1 MSFNET
7 YVSII
12 NARAP
17 ETLFPEVTSS
27 TGLKKAVRK
36 LAAIVHPDVNPQS
49 AADADIAFKRLTT
62 WAERAARKLEDGT
75 WGDGKPTAEFRF
87 RTQVGDYGVFGLS
100 RREALF
106 DSLDVEVDGAP
117 VLLHVARL
125 TRYELLASKAVKAL
139 RQLDGGGFPTVVEVL
154 KLGGRSAYITG
165 AIPEGFVPLSSVME
179 GHPRGV
185 PSVEMLRYTQ
195 SMLRLVARLMS
206 VGLVHG
212 AINPSTWWVH
222 PVTTDSYLTD
232 WHYSVR
238 RGEVV
243 EFQNGTYAGLCP
255 WEVRE
260 MKATDAGTDLSAVML
275 VLQEALGAMDVP
287 KDLAAM
293 LSEHSREGRARPAD
307 PGACQRRIHAM
318 L

>member
-1 MSFNET
+1 MNFNET

-17 ETLFPEVTSS
+17 ESIFPEVS
-27 TGLKKAVRK
+27 TLVGLKKAVRK

-49 AADADIAFKRLTT
+49 AVDADIAFKRLTT
-62 WAERAARKLEDGT
+62 WSERAERKIKNGT
-75 WGDGKPTAEFRF
+75 WGDGKPTAEFMF

-106 DSLDVEVDGAP
+106 DSLDASVNDTP

-125 TRYELLASKAVKAL
+125 TRYELLAAKAAKAL
-139 RQLDGGGFPTVVEVL
+139 RQLGGGGFPTVVEVL
-154 KLGGRSAYITG
+154 KLGGRSAYITSSM
-165 AIPEGFVPLSSVME
+165 PDGFVPLSSVME
-179 GHPRGV
+179 AHPRGV
-185 PSVEMLRYTQ
+185 SVAEMLRYTQ
-195 SMLRLVARLMS
+195 SMLRLVARLVS
-206 VGLVHG
+206 LDLVHG

-243 EFQNGTYAGLCP
+243 EYQNGTYAGLSP
-255 WEVRE
+255 WEVRD
-260 MKATDAGTDLSAVML
+260 MKATDAGTDLASVML
-275 VLQEALGAMDVP
+275 VLREALGAMDVP
-287 KDLAAM
+287 KDLVAM
-293 LSEHSREGRARPAD
+293 IGEHSREGRARPAD
-307 PGACQRRIHAM
+307 PGACQRRIHA
-318 L
+318 LL

>member
-1 MSFNET
+1 MNFNET

-17 ETLFPEVTSS
+17 ETLFPEVT
-27 TGLKKAVRK
+27 TLAGLKKASRK

-49 AADADIAFKRLTT
+49 AVDADIAFKRLTT
-62 WAERAARKLEDGT
+62 WAERAERKLKDGT
-75 WGDGKPTAEFRF
+75 WGDGKPTAEFKF

-106 DSLDVEVDGAP
+106 DSLDAEVNDTP

-125 TRYELLASKAVKAL
+125 TRYELLAAKAVKAL

-165 AIPEGFVPLSSVME
+165 AIPEGFVPLSSAME
-179 GHPRGV
+179 GNPRGV
-185 PSVEMLRYTQ
+185 PVAVMLRYAQ
-195 SMLRLVARLMS
+195 SMLRLVDRLAAA
-206 VGLVHG
+206 GLVHG

-222 PVTTDSYLTD
+222 PVTTDSYLAD

-260 MKATDAGTDLSAVML
+260 MKATDAGTDLAACML
-275 VLQEALGAMDVP
+275 VLQESIGAMDVP
-287 KDLAAM
+287 KDLTAM
-293 LSEHSREGRARPAD
+293 FSEHSREGRARPTD
-307 PGACQRRIHAM
+307 PGACRRRIHAM